1 MYKLLTER
9 MTCKKERHEG
19 SQEITKDGASRQL
32 IRAALPQK
40 LDAKEEKEMKKLSMQ
55 LNKSC
60 SCSE

>member
-40 LDAKEEKEMKKLSMQ
+40 LEEEKEMKKLSMQ
-55 LNKSC
+55 LNKSV